1 MFNSECGAVW
11 GYSGSTGDID
21 ITWEYHIMM
30 NEFRKRPKIAGFL
43 FTEFHDV
50 INEWNGYYRF
60 DRTEKIFGLDEL
72 CPGMSMNDFH
82 SDLYIVAGKDFFQ
95 TINGGTKF
103 KMPIGISA
111 VTDDIPVILKL
122 KYSVYGWDFLGE
134 KFEHASGSFIINAEA
149 FTYKELTPVE
159 ITAPEK
165 SSVMI
170 FAVMLEDENGSILHR
185 NFVPF
190 KVDGSQDLKDY
201 IVTLSPDDYIDASWS
216 IKNHSPQNGNKVWG
230 MGSGY
235 FEYHFEIPENIPAG
249 EVESIE
255 FRAELASRFPQSKYL
270 EKGDAE
276 RIGMTVV
283 SEKGTDPGYG
293 QNSYP
298 QTDTYL
304 HSSLVKITA
313 NSQLIAEA
321 ELTDDPADHR
331 GILSWMN
338 QKPGRE
344 WGNNDKSLPW
354 KLDEAGSYGFLVK
367 ADLDP
372 IVSKSAFDTRK
383 IIIRL
388 FVDETSSNRGGL
400 SVYGKESGRYPM
412 DLTLIIR
419 KK

>member
-1 MFNSECGAVW
+1 MGD
-11 GYSGSTGDID
+11 SGSTGDID

-30 NEFRKRPKIAGFL
+30 NEFRKRPKISGFL

-72 CPGMSMNDFH
+72 CPGMTIKDFH
-82 SDLYIVAGKDFFQ
+82 TDLYIVAGNNFFR
-95 TINGGTKF
+95 TYKGGSKF
-103 KMPIGISA
+103 NMPLGISA
-111 VTDDIPVILKL
+111 VTDDIPEIITIR
-122 KYSVYGWDFLGE
+122 YSLYGWDYLGE
-134 KFEHASGSFIINAEA
+134 KFEHSSGSVVTEAEP
-149 FTYKELTPVE
+149 FTFKELPPIE
-159 ITAPEK
+159 IIAPEK
-165 SSVMI
+165 TSLMI
-170 FAVMLEDENGSILHR
+170 FAVMLEDENGTILHR

-190 KVDGSQDLKDY
+190 KVAGSSDSEDIL
-201 IVTLSPDDYIDASWS
+201 VSLSPEDFEDASWS
-216 IKNHSPQNGNKVWG
+216 VKYHSPQNGNKIWG

-235 FEYHFEIPENIPAG
+235 FEYHFDLPENISAE

-270 EKGDAE
+270 EEGDAE
-276 RIGMTVV
+276 KIGMTIV
-283 SEKGTDPGYG
+283 SKKGTDPGYG
-293 QNSYP
+293 ENSYP

-304 HSSLVKITA
+304 HRSLVKITA
-313 NSQLIAEA
+313 NDQLIAET

-338 QKPGRE
+338 QEPGWE
-344 WGNNDKSLPW
+344 WGSSDHSKPW

-367 ADLDP
+367 AKLDA
-372 IVSKSAFDTRK
+372 ISEKSAFETGK

-388 FVDETSSNRGGL
+388 LVDETSSSRGGL

-412 DLTLIIR
+412 DLTVVIR
-419 KK
+419 KKQ